1 MVFQNSSSPLLAYRA
16 GVKLRERCF
25 IQYLVIFSLV
35 CSIIT
40 TTPHP
45 GLRLL
50 FPEINCIVDAFS
62 TRSFVLRSVV
72 SSRILRTVIS
82 SSKDADDNDG
92 VDINIVA
99 DPVASMETLDELLPR
114 KKYITPLAKAKSN
127 LLGAQQVIWHFSLL
141 ALAAKMPLFSTV
153 SVAFVSSFFFHGLH
167 ECVHR
172 TAFASNT
179 WNNLFA
185 HAFGFLSFRP
195 ACHYRYYHWKH
206 HKYTGNPELDSELQP
221 GSYLDFPVETLW
233 GYIFYLSGIPFW
245 IDAISSIINH
255 ALGDC
260 PESYLSNEKSRLDV
274 TREARIYLGLYVLIA
289 ILAST
294 NRDKNGMATLLF
306 RAWIVPALLGQPFLR
321 FYLLAEH
328 RGRKSSP
335 LIYENTRT
343 MHTNWFYRKLAWSMP
358 YHMEH
363 HAWPA
368 VPFYRLKD
376 VHKLWIQAVQGHE
389 NLLDN
394 GETIKLSSNHEGYI
408 QFHFDF
414 LKALRKK
421 KTE

>member
-1 MVFQNSSSPLLAYRA
+1 
-16 GVKLRERCF
+16 
-25 IQYLVIFSLV
+25 
-35 CSIIT
+35 
-40 TTPHP
+40 
-45 GLRLL
+45 
-50 FPEINCIVDAFS
+50 
-62 TRSFVLRSVV
+62 
-72 SSRILRTVIS
+72 
-82 SSKDADDNDG
+82 
-92 VDINIVA
+92 
-99 DPVASMETLDELLPR
+99 
-114 KKYITPLAKAKSN
+114 
-127 LLGAQQVIWHFSLL
+127 
-141 ALAAKMPLFSTV
+141 
-153 SVAFVSSFFFHGLH
+153 
-167 ECVHR
+167 
-172 TAFASNT
+172 
-179 WNNLFA
+179 
-185 HAFGFLSFRP
+185 
-195 ACHYRYYHWKH
+195 
-206 HKYTGNPELDSELQP
+206 
-221 GSYLDFPVETLW
+221 
-233 GYIFYLSGIPFW
+233 
-245 IDAISSIINH
+245 
-255 ALGDC
+255 
-260 PESYLSNEKSRLDV
+260 
-274 TREARIYLGLYVLIA
+274 
-289 ILAST
+289 
-294 NRDKNGMATLLF
+294 MATLLF